1 MSGRRAKPGHTFAP
15 CGACNGE
22 RQHASGEQ
30 RPKDAPCWGCQ
41 RLLRRA
47 DQIIDLH
54 RQASADQRLQTEPR
68 SPRVRRFNVET
79 LLGWRSGIEAE
90 LQAAL
95 TQLGEA
101 TGLDAQHPDVQAEHL
116 VPYRH
121 VHERHDRGRTFAR
134 SLLYSPKQIA
144 AFETIVLAIEQA
156 IADAYAAGHAAGADL
171 LGRLARG
178 DTTLFDLGVEQERV
192 QNERAKRVNTP
203 E

>member
-47 DQIIDLH
+47 DQIIELH
-54 RQASADQRLQTEPR
+54 RQASADQRLQVDPR
-68 SPRVRRFNVET
+68 VPRVRLLNVET
-79 LLGWRSGIEAE
+79 LLGWRSEIEAD
-90 LQAAL
+90 LQAAI

-101 TGLDAQHPDVQAEHL
+101 TGLDAQHPDVPAEYL
-116 VPYRH
+116 VPYPHIR
-121 VHERHDRGRTFAR
+121 ESYDRGRRFGR
-134 SLLYSPKQIA
+134 SLLFSPKQIE
-144 AFETIVLAIEQA
+144 AFETIVVALEQA
-156 IADAYAAGHAAGADL
+156 LSDAYAAGHAAGADL

-192 QNERAKRVNTP
+192 QNERAKRFNTP